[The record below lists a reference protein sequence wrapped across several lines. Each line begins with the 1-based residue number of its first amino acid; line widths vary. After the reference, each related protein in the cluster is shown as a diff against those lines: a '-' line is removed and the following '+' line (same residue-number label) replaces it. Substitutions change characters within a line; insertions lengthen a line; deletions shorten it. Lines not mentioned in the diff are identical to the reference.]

1 MILMM
6 VRRLVGAVGS
16 VVVLLV
22 GTMAI
27 SSGAIA
33 ASAGL
38 VVAIANSYDDIL
50 PASLRDATA
59 VADKLA
65 ASGFS
70 TVRLLDASGGEMAA
84 GIVQIRQAAETAGP
98 LRLVYMSGFGMCFN
112 DDMVLFAEDMQ
123 PEQFKSGQIG
133 DVIVPVSV
141 VAEAASDGASQTLVV
156 FDTNPRQCTRDMVD
170 AVKLPDNASLLVTTG
185 IGGDVLEEIDENGL
199 SAFATAFVEAYAAD
213 RPIKDIVNDIVARIR
228 ELTEEQQVPILV
240 GTL

>member
-133 DVIVPVSV
+133 DVIVPLSV